1 MRPIAVVVVSVL
13 AAGML
18 AACGDAKQKATE
30 GGPVLASAQIRSAY
44 ETFFSG
50 KTSIPDRVA
59 VLQNGPKFK
68 AVVASFASNPLAKN
82 VSVKVD
88 KVGSI
93 ALQGGTG
100 TAGVVYTVKLGGTA
114 LPMQKGTA
122 VLENGHWKV
131 GSASLCKLVALGG
144 TTPVV
149 CLYKKS

>member
-1 MRPIAVVVVSVL
+1 VRSIAVVL
-13 AAGML
+13 ASLLLVGML
-18 AACGDAKQKATE
+18 AACGSSKQKATE
-30 GGPVLASAQIRSAY
+30 GGPALASFQIRSAY
-44 ETFFSG
+44 EKFFSG

-68 AVVASFASNPLAKN
+68 AVVASFANNPLAKN

-88 KVGSI
+88 RVGSV

-100 TAGVVYTVKLGGTA
+100 TAEVVYTVKLGGTA
-114 LPMQKGTA
+114 LPTQKGTA
-122 VLENGHWKV
+122 VMQNGQWKV

-149 CLYKKS
+149 CLHKKS